1 VFVNSVQNSVHKS
14 IRKSV
19 RNSIHISNCTPPQQL
34 YTTTPVY
41 NNTTTYHQPV
51 PLPKKG
57 QWPRQRR
64 ETAAALAVL
73 TSNPVQGRMHQ
84 LPQMVIHLQ
93 FVARLVK
100 GEQHVTG
107 AQCRRAHGAGGV
119 FGAKGRGQMF
129 HRKQPQQGGK
139 RATCT
144 PHGVP
149 RFHVVLAA
157 PVAQRVAPH
166 VRGQCHQSVEVSKPF
181 FSRNARTVEPNLVHC
196 RSSVEKR
203 ATLVVPVHVVQGQFA
218 RGVVVGTDKG
228 PQDAAL
234 VKGRQG
240 AALGKVK
247 RRGGLGG
254 GTDLQRGSPGG
265 ADGAKGGRHTGAT
278 GGRGGEGGGGGG
290 GGGGN
295 DFVLEIER
303 SGALAEGQCC
313 SRPTTIATI
322 VKNGG
327 RFGIQVGHKTPH
339 ADQGKETHEKHGA
352 GGAASATGGLGPE
365 SKAHRA
371 KMTGKIRVRIFPL

>member
-1 VFVNSVQNSVHKS
+1 MFVNSVQNSVHKS

-41 NNTTTYHQPV
+41 NNTTTYHQSI
-51 PLPKKG
+51 PLPKEG

-64 ETAAALAVL
+64 ETAAALAVVAS
-73 TSNPVQGRMHQ
+73 TPVQGRMHQ
-84 LPQMVIHLQ
+84 LPQVVIHLQ

-157 PVAQRVAPH
+157 PMAQRVAPH
-166 VRGQCHQSVEVSKPF
+166 VRGQCHQGVEVSKPF
-181 FSRNARTVEPNLVHC
+181 FSRNARTVEPHLVHC

-254 GTDLQRGSPGG
+254 GTDLQRGSSGG
-265 ADGAKGGRHTGAT
+265 VDGANGGRHTGAT
-278 GGRGGEGGGGGG
+278 GGRGGEGGGDAMKMMFYG
-290 GGGGN
+290 
-295 DFVLEIER
+295 V
-303 SGALAEGQCC
+303 GALAEWQCC
-313 SRPTTIATI
+313 SWPTTIATF

-327 RFGIQVGHKTPH
+327 RFGIQVGHETPH

-352 GGAASATGGLGPE
+352 GGAARATGGLGPE
-365 SKAHRA
+365 PKTHRA